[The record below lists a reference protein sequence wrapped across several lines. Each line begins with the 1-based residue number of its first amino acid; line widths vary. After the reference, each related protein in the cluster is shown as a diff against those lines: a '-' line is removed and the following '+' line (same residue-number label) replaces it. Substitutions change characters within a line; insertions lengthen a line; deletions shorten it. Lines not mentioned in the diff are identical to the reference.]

1 MSDDEKGSKDG
12 AKDDSSIPVQC
23 ASVAVKVPPFME
35 NSVSNW
41 FLVVEAQFKIARIT
55 SPDTRYYHVIGNLPT
70 SVLDRLDQE
79 ALTTPDYTKL
89 KNALINKYEKS
100 KPELFRKML
109 ENKKMTGK
117 PSALMSELQ
126 AIGAK
131 VGVGE
136 EFIKHQ
142 FLEASPPSIS
152 SVLVSHND
160 LSLSQM
166 AKLADSMLPYV
177 QQPANDVFHVK
188 PSATTAKNEP
198 FVPISVRPYSHDQRP
213 KICRAHIYFAD
224 RARTCKPWCKYPN
237 KSSSLKMNPSSR
249 ASSPSSRRS
258 SVSSGN

>member
-1 MSDDEKGSKDG
+1 MGETDDETKNKSE
-12 AKDDSSIPVQC
+12 SSLPVQC
-23 ASVAVKVPPFME
+23 ATVTVKVPPFME

-41 FLVVEAQFKIARIT
+41 FLVVEAQFKIAKIVSSET
-55 SPDTRYYHVIGNLPT
+55 KYYHLIGNLPT

-79 ALTTPDYTKL
+79 TLTKPDFKTL
-89 KNALINKYEKS
+89 KAALIDKYEKS

-109 ENKKMTGK
+109 ENKTMTGK
-117 PSALMSELQ
+117 PSTLMSELQ

-131 VGVGE
+131 VGVGD

-160 LSLSQM
+160 LSLAQM

-177 QQPANDVFHVK
+177 QQPTNDVLHVK
-188 PSATTAKNEP
+188 QRASTTANRNEK
-198 FVPISVRPYSHDQRP
+198 FVPISIRPFSPDQRP

-224 RARTCKPWCKYPN
+224 RAKTCKPWCKYPN
-237 KSSSLKMNPSSR
+237 KSSSLKVYPSSR

-258 SVSSGN
+258 SVSSEN